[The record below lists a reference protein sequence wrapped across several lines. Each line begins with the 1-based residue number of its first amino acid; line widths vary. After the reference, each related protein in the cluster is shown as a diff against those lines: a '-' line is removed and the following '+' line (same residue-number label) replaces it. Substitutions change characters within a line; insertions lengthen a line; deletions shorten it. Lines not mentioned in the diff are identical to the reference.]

1 MAKVIDFELRR
12 ANSDLSKLED
22 PCTRCRQVSFCV
34 NTCQYALDWW
44 DEFAKKFKRNK
55 VLNGGDDG

>member
-34 NTCQYALDWW
+34 NTCQYASDWW
-44 DEFAKKFKRNK
+44 E
-55 VLNGGDDG
+55 